1 MKDRLVLH
9 REKDEREETKKTH
22 RNEQIALLQRKGL
35 LGYNGVA
42 DLSQPAFA

>member
-1 MKDRLVLH
+1 MRDRLVLH
-9 REKDEREETKKTH
+9 REKESEKKKH